1 MAHIDL
7 LLTGGDLLTVNQ
19 AFDHF
24 SPGALAI
31 HGGAIEAV
39 GPAGEIGEAYS
50 ADEVVDCRGCAIIP
64 GLVNSHTH
72 APMTLLRGLADD
84 LRLDVWLMGYMMPV
98 EREFVRPDFC
108 WLGAQLACAEM
119 FRSGVTC
126 YGDMYYYEEAVA
138 DATAEAGM
146 RAVCAQSILKFPTP
160 DSASYDAALRLAQDF
175 VTRWVGHD
183 LIVPAVGPHAA
194 YTATAEL
201 LRDSTQLALEYD
213 VPIHIHIA
221 ETEDEVRQ
229 QVEARQRPVVT
240 WLEEQ
245 GLFEAPVTA
254 HHCVHLDD
262 DQLRILRDHRVGI
275 THNPSSNLKLASGF
289 APVSRMLALGIPVGI
304 GTDGAASNNDLDMF
318 EEMRLAALL
327 AKGVSN
333 DPTVLPAR
341 QALAMATRLGAEALH
356 LAHRIGSLEVGKQAD
371 VAVVDLERIHLTP
384 RFKHGSDGVDALASA
399 LVYSGKSTDVRHVLC
414 NGRWVMR
421 DRELLTL
428 DVEELRR
435 RAAKVAGRIDTFL
448 AAREESVLSKL
459 VAIGGVDRVET
470 FEVQVRIRFD
480 DAAVVEEILERED
493 LTPVR
498 TSRRHQYDTYFL
510 FGDRDTSRLRYREDE
525 VLADTGD
532 GRIENVVY
540 RLTLIGE
547 TKHREFPR
555 SILLS
560 RSRFDAPATHSR
572 RFYREYFQPEEEI
585 QVHKDRRRY
594 HIRYGG
600 TDFALNLDRVTRP
613 QLPGVYLEITS
624 RTWSAQDA
632 ERKAQLMAELL
643 DLFGVATEEIVRAEY
658 VEMAADQV
666 GAPPGNPQRH

>member
-31 HGGAIEAV
+31 HDGAIEAV

-594 HIRYGG
+594 HVRYGG

-643 DLFGVATEEIVRAEY
+643 DLFGVASEEIVKAEY

>member
-7 LLTGGDLLTVNQ
+7 LLTGGDLLTVNH

-594 HIRYGG
+594 HVRYGG